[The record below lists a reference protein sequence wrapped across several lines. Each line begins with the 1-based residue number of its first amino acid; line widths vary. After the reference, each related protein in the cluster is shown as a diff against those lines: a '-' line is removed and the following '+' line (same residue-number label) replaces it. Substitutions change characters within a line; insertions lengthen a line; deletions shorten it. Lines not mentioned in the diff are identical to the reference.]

1 MSEAKTEESTCEKLS
16 NRKRDLKFEEKEKFP
31 SPVSEKV
38 ISSVTKS
45 SSENSVDV
53 DTEVSIVK

>member
-1 MSEAKTEESTCEKLS
+1 MS

-53 DTEVSIVK
+53 DTEVSIVKQHKVIK

>member
-1 MSEAKTEESTCEKLS
+1 LS
-16 NRKRDLKFEEKEKFP
+16 NRKRDLKFEEKECKMP

-53 DTEVSIVK
+53 DTEVSIVKQHKVIK